1 MSNHNS
7 LQNINPEFQQPELT
21 LKEIVFLLRRG
32 WKIIAITTFIA
43 VLFSLYYAFTVNPVF
58 TASTTILIESDDGM
72 SSLFD
77 FPGSMEM
84 SDIMNVIEI
93 ISSRKVAKETIKE
106 LWFSQHRNNL
116 QILET
121 RRFHAK
127 GEQFQNLI
135 REISS
140 FGTYDP
146 TLSEPKIYTEID
158 YSDTLIQRLVHQI
171 VKNEV
176 IKISNKRETDI
187 LVISCTSSFPEEAA
201 LLANTI
207 TNVFQNMDKKWN
219 AEESLNLRD
228 FLADQLTI
236 KEKELVKA
244 ENKLQEYKES
254 EQIFSLDGN
263 AEKILEQLVIAE
275 SKYMESIAE
284 VNISNEQKTY
294 YNSILSKEEKS
305 LLSRLRSSINAR
317 LLALRTEIGLKEAD
331 AVRNS
336 SLYGE
341 QHEMVQS
348 LFKEIDGLKLK
359 LDEETNKLISQGL
372 AVADPIE
379 YRQELIKNLLTADAK
394 LSEMDVRSKEYKKLV
409 NKYEKE
415 INRLPKKQLEFARL
429 ERDRIVLAEIFGFM
443 RQKLEEARISVASET
458 GTIRIID
465 TAFAPTKKTSP
476 KNKMN
481 LLLGLILGGG
491 LGVGIIFLMEYLD
504 NTIRSVD
511 YLEKLN
517 LTVLGVIPQVG
528 SQYKKKTAIGSKQS
542 GKDET
547 DIGNGIKSMFTR
559 PTGDKLKRHMVTRED
574 PKSPISESYR
584 MIRTNILYSKT
595 DDPIKSILVSS
606 PGPGEGKT
614 TTVTNLGITFANLG
628 MKTILIDGDLRR
640 PVVHRIFDLQRD
652 PGLSHYLS
660 GHTKDIN
667 SLIHDT
673 DIENLHVLPAGITPP
688 NPSELLGSKKMTDL
702 IIDLKKDWDMV
713 LIDSPPITA
722 VTDATMV
729 SHEVDSLVLVIKAG
743 GTIKESLIRAMQ
755 SLNGLDI
762 HLSGAVLNSVSKRSS
777 YDSYYYYYQYY
788 YHYYGGDKT

>member
-1 MSNHNS
+1 MSNNNS
-7 LQNINPEFQQPELT
+7 LQNINPEFQQPELS
-21 LKEIVFLLRRG
+21 LKEIIFLLRRS

-43 VLFSLYYAFTVNPVF
+43 ALFSLYYAFTVNPVY
-58 TASTTILIESDDGM
+58 TASTSILLDQPEGM
-72 SSLFD
+72 NSLFE

-84 SDIMNVIEI
+84 SDILNVIEV
-93 ISSRKVAKETIKE
+93 ISSRKVAEKVVEE
-106 LWFSQHRNNL
+106 LWYSEHRNNL
-116 QILET
+116 SIFGTRIFKPKGWKLKQFVNEIMTLGAFDPLET
-121 RRFHAK
+121 
-127 GEQFQNLI
+127 E
-135 REISS
+135 
-140 FGTYDP
+140 P
-146 TLSEPKIYTEID
+146 TSYLESD
-158 YSDTLIQRLVHQI
+158 FSDTLRMRIVGNIIKNGLVD
-171 VKNEV
+171 VD
-176 IKISNKRETDI
+176 NKRETDI
-187 LVISCTSSFPEEAA
+187 LVISCSSSFPEEAA
-201 LLANTI
+201 LLANTV
-207 TNVFQNMDKKWN
+207 TTVFQNLDKQWN
-219 AEESLNLRD
+219 ADESLNLRD
-228 FLADQLTI
+228 FLEEQLTL
-236 KEKELVKA
+236 KEKELDKV
-244 ENKLQEYKES
+244 ENKLTSYKEA

-263 AEKILEQLVIAE
+263 AAQILAQLVAAE

-305 LLSRLRSSINAR
+305 LVSRLRSSINAR

-348 LFKEIDGLKLK
+348 LLKEIDGLKLK

-379 YRQELIKNLLTADAK
+379 YRQELIKNLLTADAT
-394 LSEMDVRSKEYKKLV
+394 LSEMEVRTKEYKKLV
-409 NKYEKE
+409 DRYNDE
-415 INRLPKKQLEFARL
+415 INKLPQKQLEFARL
-429 ERDRIVLAEIFGFM
+429 ERDRSVLAEMFAFM
-443 RQKLEEARISVASET
+443 RQKLEEAQIAVASET
-458 GTIRIID
+458 GTVRVID
-465 TAFAPTKKTSP
+465 TAIPPINRTSP
-476 KNKMN
+476 KRKRDLM
-481 LLLGLILGGG
+481 LGLILGVG

-528 SQYKKKTAIGSKQS
+528 SQYKKKTANGSKQS
-542 GKDET
+542 GKEDT
-547 DIGNGIKSMFTR
+547 DLGNGIKSMFTR